1 MSDETPNEAFA
12 VQVDIGWPGPPNWV
26 EAYPYQFDAYAEY
39 LKGGRE
45 LYSYYQRGYIFTIEA
60 EGSRDILVREDSTR
74 MPIRKAPIR
83 QSSTAWGEARKVMSP
98 SLVIVK
104 HEGAPSV
111 SRAGSRTTLTT
122 SGGFSSGRGGAI
134 RPRSGGAGRASSPP
148 ATALPRSKAPPF
160 FALGKIEATRW
171 VA

>member
-104 HEGAPSV
+104 HEGGSV
-111 SRAGSRTTLTT
+111 SIPGGQSYYVDNLGRVLIGEGGSYSPPL
-122 SGGFSSGRGGAI
+122 GRGGESLVTPGDSA
-134 RPRSGGAGRASSPP
+134 A
-148 ATALPRSKAPPF
+148 K
-160 FALGKIEATRW
+160 E
-171 VA
+171 